1 VCGLFFR
8 GKLYYDGVVLSI
20 IVLAKLMGR
29 QGNADEAVLIRVEC
43 ELRYYR
49 MVVSFG
55 VCIEQ
60 EELKIN
66 VGWDLSTG
74 DEVAEV
80 N

>member
-29 QGNADEAVLIRVEC
+29 QSNADEAVLIRVEC

-55 VCIEQ
+55 VYIEQ